1 MRFRLAPD
9 RPERYVIGMIR
20 YLLPAVLFAVV
31 SCQAEEKKKERE
43 TSTGRIIDVEDD
55 DKGMNDA
62 MAQARK
68 EFPTF
73 WKAVSED
80 RKKEEPELLP
90 AMVKASFGDPG
101 DEEGGEHLWIDEVSY
116 DGKMISGVVASAPAD
131 LKSVKL
137 GEKVKFPLER
147 LSDWLF
153 VEKGVAK
160 GAFTVNYLRK
170 QMSAKE
176 RKEHDESYPFRFPP
190 LK

>member
-1 MRFRLAPD
+1 
-9 RPERYVIGMIR
+9 MIR
-20 YLLPAVLFAVV
+20 HLLSLSAVLIAMVP
-31 SCQAEEKKKERE
+31 CQAEEKKKERE

-55 DKGMNDA
+55 DKGMNAA

-80 RKKEEPELLP
+80 RKNEEPKLVP
-90 AMVKASFGDPG
+90 AMVKASFRDKGK
-101 DEEGGEHLWIDEVSY
+101 EGNGEHLWIDEVSY
-116 DGKMISGVVASAPAD
+116 DGKMISGMVASEPAD

-137 GEKVKFPLER
+137 GEKVSFPLER

-153 VEKGVAK
+153 VEKGAAK

-176 RKEHDESYPFRFPP
+176 RKEHDEGYPFRFPP

>member
-1 MRFRLAPD
+1 
-9 RPERYVIGMIR
+9 MIR
-20 YLLPAVLFAVV
+20 RLLPALVFAMLP
-31 SCQAEEKKKERE
+31 CQAAEEKKDRE

-55 DKGMNDA
+55 DKGMNEA

-68 EFPTF
+68 EFPAF

-80 RKKEEPELLP
+80 RRKKEPELVP
-90 AMVKASFGDPG
+90 AMVKASFSDKGREDG
-101 DEEGGEHLWIDEVSY
+101 AEHLWIDEVSY
-116 DGKMISGVVASAPAD
+116 DGKMISGVVASEPAD

-137 GEKVKFPLER
+137 GEKVSFPLER

-176 RKEHDESYPFRFPP
+176 RKEHDEAYPFRLPP
-190 LK
+190 LE

>member
-1 MRFRLAPD
+1 
-9 RPERYVIGMIR
+9 MIR
-20 YLLPAVLFAVV
+20 HVLSALLIAALPCL
-31 SCQAEEKKKERE
+31 AEENKKDRE
-43 TSTGRIIDVEDD
+43 TSTGRIIDVDD
-55 DKGMNDA
+55 EDKGMNDA

-68 EFPTF
+68 EFPAF

-80 RKKEEPELLP
+80 RKKKKPALVP
-90 AMVKASFGDPG
+90 AMVKAAFSDKGK
-101 DEEGGEHLWIDEVSY
+101 EEGGEHLWIDEVSY
-116 DGKMISGVVASAPAD
+116 DGKMISGVVASEPAD

-137 GEKVKFPLER
+137 GEKVSFPLER
-147 LSDWLF
+147 LSDWLY

-176 RKEHDESYPFRFPP
+176 RKEHDGSYPFRFPP

>member
-1 MRFRLAPD
+1 
-9 RPERYVIGMIR
+9 MIR
-20 YLLPAVLFAVV
+20 YLLPVVLFATVP
-31 SCQAEEKKKERE
+31 CQAEVKEKEKERE
-43 TSTGRIIDVEDD
+43 TSTGRIIDVEED
-55 DKGMNDA
+55 DKGMNAA

-80 RKKEEPELLP
+80 RKNGEPKRVP
-90 AMVKASFGDPG
+90 AMVKAYFSDKGED
-101 DEEGGEHLWIDEVSY
+101 GGEHLWIDEVSY
-116 DGKMISGVVASAPAD
+116 DGKMISGVVASEPAD

-137 GEKVKFPLER
+137 GEKVSFPLER

-153 VEKGVAK
+153 VEKGEAK

-170 QMSAKE
+170 QMSAEE
-176 RKEHDESYPFRFPP
+176 RKEHDKGYPFRFPA